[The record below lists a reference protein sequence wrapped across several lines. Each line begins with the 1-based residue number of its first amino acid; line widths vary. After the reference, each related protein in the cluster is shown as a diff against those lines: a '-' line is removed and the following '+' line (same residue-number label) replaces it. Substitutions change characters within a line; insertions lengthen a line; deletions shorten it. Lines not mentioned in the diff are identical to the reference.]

1 MSPPGRPKGEYR
13 SSKHE
18 GIPVNAVPSPCTSV
32 CRMDERTGWCEGCA
46 RTLDEI
52 ASWSAM
58 SDDEKT
64 AVLDELSSRQ
74 IMLAEAAR
82 S

>member
-1 MSPPGRPKGEYR
+1 MKD
-13 SSKHE
+13 
-18 GIPVNAVPSPCTSV
+18 AVPSPCTSV

-52 ASWSAM
+52 AAWSSM

-64 AVLDELSSRQ
+64 VVWDELASRQ
-74 IMLAEAAR
+74 AMLAEATR

>member
-1 MSPPGRPKGEYR
+1 
-13 SSKHE
+13 
-18 GIPVNAVPSPCTSV
+18 
-32 CRMDERTGWCEGCA
+32 MDERTGWCEGCA

-52 ASWSAM
+52 AAWSSM

-64 AVLDELSSRQ
+64 VVWDELASRQ
-74 IMLAEAAR
+74 AMLAEATR